1 MPRFTAAFP
10 IIRTSAAAIALM
22 LGNAG
27 PASAGFIVGDY
38 LPLEVGFFWE
48 ALQNGTTTITTEVV
62 RTEGTTFVL
71 QDTGG
76 EFSGSTQ
83 NLTND
88 ANGLRL
94 HQLFIPDP
102 VDPDITAIFMPAIM
116 LLAAE
121 VNAGDVIN
129 SSGMVDFTLA
139 GIGTFDLDYSATSNV
154 IGLET
159 VTVPFGTFDA
169 ALRIDSSLT
178 VSGTILGESFSD
190 TSSATD
196 WLGFRTGFVKEI
208 SEGDTLELVNTNVPE
223 PRTLLLFASGL
234 AGLALQ
240 GRRRYVLASRFK
252 PAARSFSSAG
262 RWLPSDRARLGQS
275 HR

>member
-94 HQLFIPDP
+94 HQLFISDP
-102 VDPDITAIFMPAIM
+102 VDPDITAIFTPA
-116 LLAAE
+116 LTLSNAE
-121 VNAGDVIN
+121 VDAGDVLN
-129 SSGMVDFTLA
+129 FSGGVSFSVE
-139 GIGTFDLDYSATSNV
+139 GFGTFGLDYSATSNV

-169 ALRIDSSLT
+169 LRIDSSFT
-178 VSGTILGESFSD
+178 ISGTIDGMFISE
-190 TSSATD
+190 TSSGTD
-196 WLGFRTGFVKEI
+196 WLGFRTGFVKSI
-208 SEGDTLELVNTNVPE
+208 SDGDTFELVNTNVPE
-223 PRTLLLFASGL
+223 PSTLLLFASGL

-240 GRRRYVLASRFK
+240 GRRRAS
-252 PAARSFSSAG
+252 S
-262 RWLPSDRARLGQS
+262 
-275 HR
+275 

>member
-1 MPRFTAAFP
+1 MRCKTAFP
-10 IIRTSAAAIALM
+10 IIRASAAAIALM
-22 LGNAG
+22 LGYTG
-27 PASAGFIVGDY
+27 PASAGFIVEDY
-38 LPLEVGFFWE
+38 LPLKLGFFWE
-48 ALQNGTTTITTEVV
+48 ALENGTTPIRTEVV
-62 RTEGTTFVL
+62 RTELVGTVTTFVL

-76 EFSGSTQ
+76 EFSGSTE

-94 HQLFIPDP
+94 HKLVITDP
-102 VDPDITAIFMPAIM
+102 VDPDLTTILMPALT

-121 VNAGDVIN
+121 VNVGDVIN
-129 SSGMVDFTLA
+129 SSGIVEFTFP

-178 VSGTILGESFSD
+178 VSGTILGDPFFD

-196 WLGFRTGFVKEI
+196 WFGFRTGFVKEI

-223 PRTLLLFASGL
+223 PSTLLLFASGL
-234 AGLALQ
+234 AGLVL
-240 GRRRYVLASRFK
+240 GR
-252 PAARSFSSAG
+252 AG
-262 RWLPSDRARLGQS
+262 PRARRVSLG
-275 HR
+275 RLNA

>member
-1 MPRFTAAFP
+1 MRCKTAFP
-10 IIRTSAAAIALM
+10 IIRASAAAIALM
-22 LGNAG
+22 LGYTG
-27 PASAGFIVGDY
+27 PASAGFIVEDY
-38 LPLEVGFFWE
+38 LPLKLGFFWE
-48 ALQNGTTTITTEVV
+48 ALENGTTPIRTEVV
-62 RTEGTTFVL
+62 RTELVGTVTTFVL
-71 QDTGG
+71 EDTGG
-76 EFSGSTQ
+76 EFSGSTE

-94 HQLFIPDP
+94 HKLVITDP
-102 VDPDITAIFMPAIM
+102 VDPDLTTILMPALT

-129 SSGMVDFTLA
+129 SSGIVEFTFP

-169 ALRIDSSLT
+169 LRFDSSFT
-178 VSGTILGESFSD
+178 VSGTIGGMFFSE
-190 TSSATD
+190 TLSATD

-223 PRTLLLFASGL
+223 PSTLLLFASGL
-234 AGLALQ
+234 AGLVL
-240 GRRRYVLASRFK
+240 GRAGPRARRVSL
-252 PAARSFSSAG
+252 G
-262 RWLPSDRARLGQS
+262 RRLGQIS
-275 HR
+275 D